1 MVSDGYQSPGRRQ
14 RSFNRRRYVVYGVR
28 NAKLGRPRAHY
39 RRDIIIV
46 VRQADH
52 TQKHTNAHTRK
63 TTHTPTRTATHTN
76 ARARAPAK
84 RRSVRGRVAEWG
96 GQPFVVVIVVCECG
110 TTKISAVGPLH
121 TCTSTAPPLVSS
133 GGALRPMPASI
144 SEYHSRSH
152 VSLHCYS
159 YRGRLTPPPQKKTPL
174 CDITCDRRPDRI
186 CRLFFAVFDRKVPPV
201 VIVTIIL

>member
-14 RSFNRRRYVVYGVR
+14 RSFNRRRHVVYGVR

-52 TQKHTNAHTRK
+52 TQKHTNTHARK

-76 ARARAPAK
+76 ARARAPVK

-96 GQPFVVVIVVCECG
+96 R
-110 TTKISAVGPLH
+110 TAVRSRVRMRNDKNLRPPLH
-121 TCTSTAPPLVSS
+121 TCTSTARE
-133 GGALRPMPASI
+133 LRWCAPADAR
-144 SEYHSRSH
+144 EYHSRLALQLQSPWPPH
-152 VSLHCYS
+152 
-159 YRGRLTPPPQKKTPL
+159 PPPQKSTL
-174 CDITCDRRPDRI
+174 RYHAVRVACVRPTARI
-186 CRLFFAVFDRKVPPV
+186 SAHLSSFSRFSIARCRQ
-201 VIVTIIL
+201 

>member
-14 RSFNRRRYVVYGVR
+14 RSFNRRRHVSVR
-28 NAKLGRPRAHY
+28 NAKLGRPRAHYY

-52 TQKHTNAHTRK
+52 TQKQTNTHTRK

-96 GQPFVVVIVVCECG
+96 GQPFVVVCECG
-110 TTKISAVGPLH
+110 TTKISVRRRAVAHLH
-121 TCTSTAPPLVSS
+121 L
-133 GGALRPMPASI
+133 
-144 SEYHSRSH
+144 HRS
-152 VSLHCYS
+152 
-159 YRGRLTPPPQKKTPL
+159 
-174 CDITCDRRPDRI
+174 
-186 CRLFFAVFDRKVPPV
+186 
-201 VIVTIIL
+201 